1 MMVGKKASQ
10 VGSKMAAANN
20 GIETLL
26 NEFDMARITAL
37 SVACGSLPAP
47 NFRPVGWR

>member
-1 MMVGKKASQ
+1 MMAGKKASQ

-26 NEFDMARITAL
+26 NEFDMARIIAR

-47 NFRPVGWR
+47 NFCLVGWK